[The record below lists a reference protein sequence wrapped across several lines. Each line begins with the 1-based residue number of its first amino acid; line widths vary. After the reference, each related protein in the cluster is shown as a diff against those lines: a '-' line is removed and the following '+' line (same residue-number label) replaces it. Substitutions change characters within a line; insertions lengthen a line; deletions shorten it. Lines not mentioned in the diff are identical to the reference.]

1 MLHRAKNRSPKSA
14 DGRMATEATWLKCE
28 QTWKAAA
35 KVCLGIN
42 RLQLHEP
49 EVEDKSKF
57 ALGRRTRKQPIVER
71 QL

>member
-1 MLHRAKNRSPKSA
+1 
-14 DGRMATEATWLKCE
+14 MATEATWLKCE